1 MRSSP
6 RPRRTRKEFHAS
18 EEMEEML
25 GHMFP
30 RWPKRAGVRGVKK
43 SENSSQLKKSKKCF
57 VLHVLGELPKN
68 STQTRNRRN
77 VELYVPKLAQ
87 RPELG
92 IRLGVLSFQYKHW
105 WDFSYKS
112 FTGCKIVKQC
122 GFCYL
127 RLGQILTKNCLYF
140 RKHLSIS
147 TKTSSFQGRNKRW
160 AITLTLT
167 FLLSYS
173 LANKSFRSIFLK
185 MINDIYFVVR
195 FWVDFSHCQRMK
207 VICLQGEVHGIYKH
221 GPRSNVWRYSYIR
234 HKNQDIYGTEDP

>member
-1 MRSSP
+1 MKKSTKCVFLYVREELAKNFTQTKNSKKCWVKCFQSGQRAGGRGGGPEIEEFFANEEIEEMRCSP

-127 RLGQILTKNCLYF
+127 RL
-140 RKHLSIS
+140 
-147 TKTSSFQGRNKRW
+147 
-160 AITLTLT
+160 
-167 FLLSYS
+167 
-173 LANKSFRSIFLK
+173 
-185 MINDIYFVVR
+185 
-195 FWVDFSHCQRMK
+195 
-207 VICLQGEVHGIYKH
+207 
-221 GPRSNVWRYSYIR
+221 RSNTYQKLFIL
-234 HKNQDIYGTEDP
+234 